1 MGVAGVSTG
10 GSYLPQTGKVP
21 IGVVEGRIGVGVEV
35 VCGMAVDV
43 GEGAGGTQ
51 PESNTKTVRIA
62 TKGETLRI
70 DMEEWLLCWA
80 VSRSVDVDDRLPWL
94 VNLVMA
100 AWIIARRL
108 PGH

>member
-35 VCGMAVDV
+35 ARGVTVDV

-51 PESNTKTVRIA
+51 PESNAKTMRIA
-62 TKGETLRI
+62 TQGETLRI
-70 DMEEWLLCWA
+70 DMEEWLLSWA
-80 VSRSVDVDDRLPWL
+80 VFRNVGVDGRLPWL